1 MSFHEE
7 RQKLEREII
16 QTMRDIQSS
25 SPDAIERITLMLVL
39 KDLQD
44 KLEDLEKVNDYFDP

>member
-25 SPDAIERITLMLVL
+25 SPDAIERITLMVVL
-39 KDLQD
+39 IDLQD